1 MRELRLLMASSSP
14 TRLVMVSNRL
24 PVTICTDAG
33 QVRLEPSSGGVAT
46 GLKQAHERGTGLW
59 VGWPGDTSTLTE
71 SQAHHVRLEFE
82 RQRIV
87 SVGLSNEEVTRYY
100 EGFSNSVIWPLFHY
114 LLDRVP
120 LDANEWDT
128 YYEVNRK
135 FADEIAR
142 VHQPG
147 DLIWVHDYQ
156 LMLVPGLLRERVPR
170 ARIGFFLH
178 IPFPSFEV
186 FRILPWR
193 RQLLEGL
200 LGADLIGFHT
210 SAYARYYVTALRHIL
225 DLEPNGQEVRYGGR
239 TVRVGAFPMG
249 IDVQQFGTLASTES
263 VLSEVVKIRE
273 QAGPRRILLGV
284 DRLDYT
290 KGIPRR
296 LIAFERF
303 LNLYPE
309 WRDNVRF
316 VQIGVPSRDGVEHYK
331 LFRRELN
338 ELVGRINGT
347 AGSVT
352 DVPVHYLTR
361 SVTREELVALFRAA
375 DVMLVTPLRDGMNL
389 VAKEFIASR
398 TDEDGVLVLS
408 EFAGAA
414 DELGEALLV
423 NPYDIDGCADAIARA
438 LTMTAAERGARMR
451 ALLRRVNANTVHVWT
466 DHFVRTLDAVSAD
479 DSTRVVPLS
488 SEAEITTTISRL
500 RNAPALGLLLDY
512 DGTLVPLND
521 TPELAKPDPALVD
534 LLRTLA
540 SRADTVVHIIAG
552 RGRDVLE
559 SWLGDLPVTL
569 WAEHGLWRRDAGRRE
584 WLRTMSPDR
593 GWMDRVRPV
602 LEAAME
608 STPGSL
614 IENKSDSLAW
624 HYRMSDAVQGVEAA
638 LALRTRLEQMFPS
651 HEVETIAASKVIE
664 VRPHGLHK
672 GIAMQAMV
680 AEQPASTLLVAV
692 GDDRTDE
699 DMFQYVP
706 PTGIAMHVGAEP
718 TRAAIRLPD
727 VQAVRELLGTMAGM
741 DPRQLAV
748 PAAVPARR
756 RSRALALVGLS
767 AAIGVAGSYAWR
779 GRS

>member
-1 MRELRLLMASSSP
+1 MASTSP
-14 TRLVMVSNRL
+14 VTRLVMVSNRL
-24 PVTICTDAG
+24 PVTVNVDAG
-33 QVRLEPSSGGVAT
+33 QVRLEHSAGGVAT
-46 GLKQAHERGTGLW
+46 GLKGAHARGAGLW
-59 VGWPGDTSTLTE
+59 VGWPGDTSNLTE
-71 SQAHHVRLEFE
+71 AQAHHVRREFDE
-82 RQRIV
+82 QRIV
-87 SVGLSNEEVTRYY
+87 PVELSTDEVTRYY

-210 SAYARYYVTALRHIL
+210 SAYARYCITALRHIL

-249 IDVQQFGTLASTES
+249 IDVEQFGNLAASET
-263 VLSEVVKIRE
+263 VLREVAKIRE
-273 QAGPRRILLGV
+273 QAGPKRILLGV

-296 LIAFERF
+296 LMAFERF
-303 LNLYPE
+303 LNVYPE
-309 WRDNVRF
+309 WRDSVRF
-316 VQIGVPSRDGVEHYK
+316 VQVGVPSRDNVENYRM
-331 LFRRELN
+331 FRKEVN

-347 AGSVT
+347 AGTVT

-361 SVTREELVALFRAA
+361 SVSREELVALFRAA

-423 NPYDIDGCADAIARA
+423 NPYDIDACADAMARA

-451 ALLRRVNANTVHVWT
+451 ALMRRVNANSIHAWT
-466 DHFVRTLDAVSAD
+466 EHFVRTLDTVSAD

-488 SEAEITTTISRL
+488 TEAEVVTVISRL
-500 RNAPALGLLLDY
+500 RNAPSIGLLLDY

-521 TPELAKPDPALVD
+521 TPELAKPDPALID

-540 SRADTVVHIIAG
+540 SRPDTAVHIIAG
-552 RGRDVLE
+552 RGRDTLE
-559 SWLGDLPVTL
+559 AWLGDLPVTL
-569 WAEHGLWRRDAGRRE
+569 WAEHGLWRRDAGSRE
-584 WLRTMSPDR
+584 WQRTMSPDR
-593 GWMDRVRPV
+593 AWMDRVRPV

-608 STPGSL
+608 NTPGSL

-638 LALRTRLEQMFPS
+638 LALRARLAQMFPS
-651 HEVETIAASKVIE
+651 HEVETIAASKVVE

-672 GIAMQAMV
+672 GLAMQALA
-680 AEQPASTLLVAV
+680 AERPASSLLVAI

-706 PTGIAMHVGAEP
+706 PTGIAIHVGAEP
-718 TRAAIRLPD
+718 TRAALRLAD
-727 VQAVRELLGTMAGM
+727 VHAVRSFLGEIAGM
-741 DPRQLAV
+741 DPHTLAV
-748 PAAVPARR
+748 PATPSRR
-756 RSRALALVGLS
+756 RGKALALMGLS

-779 GRS
+779 GRNS